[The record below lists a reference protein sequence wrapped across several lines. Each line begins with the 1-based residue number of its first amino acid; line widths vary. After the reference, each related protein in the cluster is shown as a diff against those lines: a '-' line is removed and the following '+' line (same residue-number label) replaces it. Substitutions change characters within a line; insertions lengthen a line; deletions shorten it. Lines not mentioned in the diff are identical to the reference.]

1 MDPAEYEQINAEIAE
16 VIAGISPIE
25 RIYHLN
31 KVGLKFM
38 ELLDDYNWSCTYT
51 SSTTAEV
58 QVLQNALPSR
68 QNIDNKIL
76 MWMIHSGSMDGPT
89 SASPTTQKAKKRA

>member
-58 QVLQNALPSR
+58 RAGFA
-68 QNIDNKIL
+68 KIYNEL
-76 MWMIHSGSMDGPT
+76 YLFSKIY
-89 SASPTTQKAKKRA
+89 KVRKRTLCRTMSDDINMK